1 MGANVLIIEQ
11 ENVTR
16 KTCNHAMTISDTENT
31 FSAPWDWGIYRKKDY
46 GEMNTL
52 GVLKVFQLSR
62 RTLKMGSSPRQYK
75 VINWMKKKTNKQ
87 QKSHN
92 QNKAPPKNNN
102 KNPNKLLR
110 SFWLFFLFKFILC
123 CCSSPLLS
131 DNLQSFFAW
140 RKHLKLFVAGNELS
154 ILVCRQCSSF

>member
-1 MGANVLIIEQ
+1 MMGANVLIIEQ

-75 VINWMKKKTNKQ
+75 VINWMKKKKEQ
-87 QKSHN
+87 RSEKKSGG
-92 QNKAPPKNNN
+92 
-102 KNPNKLLR
+102 R
-110 SFWLFFLFKFILC
+110 SPLFFLAIRR
-123 CCSSPLLS
+123 
-131 DNLQSFFAW
+131 FATEQAAG
-140 RKHLKLFVAGNELS
+140 LFYG
-154 ILVCRQCSSF
+154 Q